1 MIEKDYLNEK
11 QEWIT
16 YRIEKLDQIKVKL
29 VEMRH
34 LAEYARDY
42 KLSGEQIEGIN
53 VKLRKLQQEVI
64 EMDER
69 SKTFWLENQ

>member
-1 MIEKDYLNEK
+1 VIDEDYLNQK
-11 QEWIT
+11 LEWIT
-16 YRIEKLDQIKVKL
+16 YRIKKLDQIEGKL

-42 KLSGEQIEGIN
+42 KLSGKQSEGIN
-53 VKLRKLQQEVI
+53 VKLHKLHQEVI
-64 EMDER
+64 ELDER